1 MNELIREKEN
11 MATEMWQ
18 LRRDVERLRS
28 TNHNDDDPDSRK
40 QHIDAFDPERPHVL
54 RRKIGEFLPNS
65 GGSVDRFD

>member
-18 LRRDVERLRS
+18 VRRDVERLRS
-28 TNHNDDDPDSRK
+28 TNHNDEDPDSRK

-54 RRKIGEFLPNS
+54 RRKIGEFRTFPPNFRWF
-65 GGSVDRFD
+65 G